1 MLSEFYITNQLLQ
14 SEFNCENIFI
24 KLKITQKTPK
34 IGCILHGLDSYCIL
48 EKIGLPLWCSI
59 IYEKMEL
66 GKIFAPKWLN
76 SKWLGEKVFSE
87 IDKEYLQIIPR
98 NYIEILYTIHKN
110 KLNFLNLKSTLLV
123 LIEDIFS
130 TRINKIT
137 MGLIC
142 LRVSVR
148 ALKLENIAEVELIN
162 YREILKIQLE
172 IINFTN
178 FSLKNI

>member
-1 MLSEFYITNQLLQ
+1 
-14 SEFNCENIFI
+14 
-24 KLKITQKTPK
+24 
-34 IGCILHGLDSYCIL
+34 
-48 EKIGLPLWCSI
+48 
-59 IYEKMEL
+59 
-66 GKIFAPKWLN
+66 
-76 SKWLGEKVFSE
+76 
-87 IDKEYLQIIPR
+87 
-98 NYIEILYTIHKN
+98 
-110 KLNFLNLKSTLLV
+110 
-123 LIEDIFS
+123 
-130 TRINKIT
+130 

>member
-1 MLSEFYITNQLLQ
+1 M
-14 SEFNCENIFI
+14 
-24 KLKITQKTPK
+24 
-34 IGCILHGLDSYCIL
+34 
-48 EKIGLPLWCSI
+48 
-59 IYEKMEL
+59 
-66 GKIFAPKWLN
+66 
-76 SKWLGEKVFSE
+76 
-87 IDKEYLQIIPR
+87 
-98 NYIEILYTIHKN
+98 HKN
-110 KLNFLNLKSTLLV
+110 KLNFLNLKLTLLV

-130 TRINKIT
+130 TRINKIS